1 MRNKTDEKNTEAY
14 FRPMA
19 KIRNQTGQIKAD
31 SNRKGIL
38 KNKINHL

>member
-1 MRNKTDEKNTEAY
+1 
-14 FRPMA
+14 MA

-31 SNRKGIL
+31 SNGEGIL